1 MIDYVYLYA
10 FTEDRRSAKEAGM
23 DEHIAK
29 PVDVELLIKVIR
41 KLVGSEEKP

>member
-1 MIDYVYLYA
+1 MEIYQNYLR
-10 FTEDRRSAKEAGM
+10 EHGVE